1 MSTEK
6 FTKALEPRNWF
17 NMDAQLEGMGMPS
30 KREGEE
36 AAANMQAAAEAER
49 AKAAQETAAAEEKAE
64 QERREALKKRKGLAG
79 TILTSGLGVTDE
91 LKSSFKT
98 LLGG

>member
-1 MSTEK
+1 MSAER
-6 FTKALEPRNWF
+6 FMKALEPRNWF
-17 NMDAQLEGMGMPS
+17 DMDAQMAGWGLPTKEQ
-30 KREGEE
+30 GEE
-36 AAANMQAAAEAER
+36 AANNMKAAADAER
-49 AKAAQETAAAEEKAE
+49 ARARKEAADAAEKAE
-64 QERREALKKRKGLAG
+64 AERREALKKRKGMSG